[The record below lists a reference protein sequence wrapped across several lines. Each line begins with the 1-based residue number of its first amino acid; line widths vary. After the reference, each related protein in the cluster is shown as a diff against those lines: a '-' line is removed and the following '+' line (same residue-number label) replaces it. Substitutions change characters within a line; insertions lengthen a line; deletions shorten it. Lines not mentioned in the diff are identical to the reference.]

1 MSDDRRLDDWIEGF
15 LTFTN
20 NTEPPR
26 MFRMWTAISV
36 VAACLQ
42 RKCVLHWGSLDFY
55 PNMYVVLVA
64 PSGKARKGTAMIPG
78 LKMLREMGVKLASN
92 SVTRQALIRD
102 LKRSNETEV
111 DPTTGTMDIHASLT
125 VFSKELTVF
134 LGYQNNELMTDL
146 TDWYDC
152 DDDWVYRTKHE
163 GVDDIKG
170 VWVNIIGATT
180 PDLIQSAMPLNA
192 IGGGLTSRMVFV
204 YEQRKGKTVHTPFY
218 TKEELKIQ
226 EELLIDLERIR
237 MLKGEYK
244 VTERFIEGWIDWY
257 TEIDESPPFEDP
269 RFSGYFER
277 RPTHVMKLSMI
288 VNASRGDTMVLDKE
302 DLDHAVEILRNTE
315 IKMRYTFS
323 GVGKSSLANTLSQVM
338 AEISAKKEIR
348 YDELLSRFYNDVD
361 KWGMDKII
369 ETMSAMN
376 YIDDIPVAPGG
387 RTIRF
392 REGAANPLSI
402 TNQMVDQNHFVQK
415 MNEDEDED
423 ALPEV

>member
-1 MSDDRRLDDWIEGF
+1 MSERQLDDWLAGF
-15 LTFTN
+15 LKFTE

-26 MFRMWTAISV
+26 MFRLWTGISV

-102 LKRSNETEV
+102 LKLSNETEV
-111 DPTTGTMDIHASLT
+111 DPTTGAMDIHASLT

-134 LGYQNNELMTDL
+134 LGYQNYELMTDL

-152 DDDWVYRTKHE
+152 DDDWIYRTKHE
-163 GVDDIKG
+163 GVDDIRG
-170 VWVNIIGATT
+170 VWVNLIGATT

-192 IGGGLTSRMVFV
+192 IGGGLTSRMVFI
-204 YEQRKGKTVHTPFY
+204 YEQRKGKIVHTPFY
-218 TKEELKIQ
+218 TEEEIKLQ
-226 EELLIDLERIR
+226 ELLLIDLERIR
-237 MLKGEYK
+237 MLKGVY
-244 VTERFIEGWIDWY
+244 TTTPRFIESWIDWY
-257 TEIDESPPFEDP
+257 NGADERPPFEDP

-288 VNASRGDTMVLDKE
+288 VNASRGDSMVLDKE
-302 DLDHAVEILRNTE
+302 DIDRAVEILRQTE
-315 IKMRYTFS
+315 VKMRYTFS

-338 AEISAKKEIR
+338 AEVSTKKEIR

-361 KWGMDKII
+361 KFGMDKIV

-376 YIDDIPVAPGG
+376 YIDDIPIAPGG

-392 REGAANPLSI
+392 REGGANPL
-402 TNQMVDQNHFVQK
+402 FVQSVFEK
-415 MNEDEDED
+415 EEQNE
-423 ALPEV
+423 